1 MIGGDEKK
9 ISCDDALIHSEDPP
23 HSFFTNEEPALCLD
37 HKEKEISFGDNTATL
52 EASID
57 PTIGQTVDT
66 TINLNIC
73 NPVSPITHLI
83 LELDMDLVK
92 PGSPTST
99 SATTTTTASLP
110 PATLKSLSLSDEK
123 TRRSGR
129 KTELILTILTILT
142 VLIYV
147 SAILYYF

>member
-66 TINLNIC
+66 TIDLNIC

-83 LELDMDLVK
+83 LELDLVK
-92 PGSPTST
+92 PGSPIST

-110 PATLKSLSLSDEK
+110 PVTLKSPRFYNEK

-142 VLIYV
+142 ILIYV

>member
-9 ISCDDALIHSEDPP
+9 ISFDDALIHSEDPP

-73 NPVSPITHLI
+73 NPVSPITHLT
-83 LELDMDLVK
+83 LELDLVK
-92 PGSPTST
+92 PGSTTST

-110 PATLKSLSLSDEK
+110 PATLKSPRFYNEK
-123 TRRSGR
+123 ARRSGR

-142 VLIYV
+142 VLIFV